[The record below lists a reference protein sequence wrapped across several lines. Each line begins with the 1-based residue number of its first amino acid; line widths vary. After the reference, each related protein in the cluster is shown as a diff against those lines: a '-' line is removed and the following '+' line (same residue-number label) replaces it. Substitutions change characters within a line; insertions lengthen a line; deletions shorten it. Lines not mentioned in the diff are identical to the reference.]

1 MQVLRCQAGSLEGLV
16 LVVPPLS
23 PQATDRPGGCPM
35 PMVPPGGSPEVSF
48 PIPSF
53 PLGGLG
59 LPEAATQQAQ
69 ARAREATGEGGRSRG
84 GRGKGGTSRTGQGAG
99 GLWARR
105 AEPAGCPSNALP
117 GLGSAP
123 LLSHKPLCW
132 EHFIKPTWGRFHWIQ
147 LLATRQTSRRVLQ

>member
-23 PQATDRPGGCPM
+23 PQATDCPGGCPM
-35 PMVPPGGSPEVSF
+35 PMVPPGGSPKVSF
-48 PIPSF
+48 PVPSF

-84 GRGKGGTSRTGQGAG
+84 GKGKGGPAGLGRGQGACGIG
-99 GLWARR
+99 GQSQLAG
-105 AEPAGCPSNALP
+105 PAMPFP
-117 GLGSAP
+117 GWGAP
-123 LLSHKPLCW
+123 RSFP
-132 EHFIKPTWGRFHWIQ
+132 
-147 LLATRQTSRRVLQ
+147 TSRFAGNTL